1 MPDQLH
7 CDHET
12 TNLVDHAEKPVNKI
26 IKEIEQEMLNLSQ
39 LLSDRVASNPANTK
53 PFFTTNLR
61 TKVTT
66 SAPPSLAL

>member
-12 TNLVDHAEKPVNKI
+12 TNLVDHAAEPVHKI

-39 LLSDRVASNPANTK
+39 LLSDRVASNPANTEH
-53 PFFTTNLR
+53 ND
-61 TKVTT
+61 
-66 SAPPSLAL
+66 

>member
-39 LLSDRVASNPANTK
+39 LLSDRVARNPANTEH
-53 PFFTTNLR
+53 
-61 TKVTT
+61 
-66 SAPPSLAL
+66 SG